1 MSSRANGMQTP
12 MAKMAA
18 ITEISSEI
26 KKAVHEF
33 WQGVDVEQRK
43 LTLDAEQIAMI
54 YEYVTIKADVQ
65 NIFA

>member
-1 MSSRANGMQTP
+1 

-33 WQGVDVEQRK
+33 WKGVNVDQRK
-43 LTLDAEQIAMI
+43 LTLDAE
-54 YEYVTIKADVQ
+54 
-65 NIFA
+65 